1 MESTMA
7 DKSEKTLPRREFL
20 KAAGITGAAAGAA
33 VALSGK
39 SADAATIETG
49 QGSGYQ
55 ETEHVMKYYELA
67 RF

>member
-1 MESTMA
+1 MA
-7 DKSEKTLPRREFL
+7 DKDVKTLPRRDFL

-39 SADAATIETG
+39 GVEAAVPETG
-49 QGSGYQ
+49 KQTGYQ

>member
-1 MESTMA
+1 MA
-7 DKSEKTLPRREFL
+7 DKDAKTLPRREFL

-33 VALSGK
+33 VALSGQ
-39 SADAATIETG
+39 SAEAAAPEGG
-49 QGSGYQ
+49 QASGYQ

>member
-1 MESTMA
+1 ML
-7 DKSEKTLPRREFL
+7 DKEIKTLPRREFL

-33 VALSGK
+33 VALSGRDVE
-39 SADAATIETG
+39 AAATDDG
-49 QGSGYQ
+49 KLSGYQ

>member
-1 MESTMA
+1 MA
-7 DKSEKTLPRREFL
+7 DKDAKTLPRREFL

-33 VALSGK
+33 VAFSSNDVK
-39 SADAATIETG
+39 AVIPETG
-49 QGSGYQ
+49 KKSGYQ

>member
-1 MESTMA
+1 MA
-7 DKSEKTLPRREFL
+7 DKEAKTLLRREFL
-20 KAAGITGAAAGAA
+20 KVAGITGAAAGAA
-33 VALSGK
+33 VTLSGK
-39 SADAATIETG
+39 GADAAVPEAG

>member
-1 MESTMA
+1 MA
-7 DKSEKTLPRREFL
+7 DKDAKTLPRREFL
-20 KAAGITGAAAGAA
+20 KAAGITGAAAA

-39 SADAATIETG
+39 SAEAAAPESG
-49 QGSGYQ
+49 KASGYQ

>member
-1 MESTMA
+1 MA
-7 DKSEKTLPRREFL
+7 DKDAKTLKRREFL

-33 VALSGK
+33 VTLSGK
-39 SADAATIETG
+39 SAESSVPDSG